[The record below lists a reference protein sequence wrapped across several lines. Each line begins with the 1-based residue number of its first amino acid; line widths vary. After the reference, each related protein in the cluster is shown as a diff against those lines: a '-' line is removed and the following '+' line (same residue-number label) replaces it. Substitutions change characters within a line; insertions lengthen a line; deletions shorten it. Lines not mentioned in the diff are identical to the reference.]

1 MVLSYLEPPQDFCH
15 QGIVGAKAC
24 KTSSGIQ
31 EGATPHKRVI
41 KTPDICQE
49 TVISTVLKA
58 VQER

>member
-1 MVLSYLEPPQDFCH
+1 MSNTFSCH
-15 QGIVGAKAC
+15 QGILGAKAC

-31 EGATPHKRVI
+31 EGATPHKVAI

-49 TVISTVLKA
+49 TVISLVLKA